1 MLFKTE
7 GIKKTLI
14 KTAVYEKEAFKDK
27 NRTLRS
33 YRVCISPT
41 TCTTTCASSALIL
54 VVYVKLH
61 NN

>member
-1 MLFKTE
+1 VLFKTE

-41 TCTTTCASSALIL
+41 TCTTTCASSAL
-54 VVYVKLH
+54 
-61 NN
+61 